1 MKINKKQI
9 FILAVLFVTL
19 FLSTGIPAHSQMLT
33 TVVALTGN
41 IFDAVTKEPQTV
53 FVIIKDDQGRKVG
66 ATRSNAYEN
75 GYYYIT
81 GLKPGNKYTV
91 TLKKTKY
98 FLENYKIF
106 IANSD
111 KYEEISRDFLVKPLF
126 LDAKIPFQ
134 VPPFEL
140 NKSKLRFGAEEFL
153 SDITNTLINNPEVS
167 IEIHC
172 YPDAAGNKQE
182 NLTLTTER
190 CKSLLNHFVTNG
202 IDNARLTF
210 KAHDS
215 TDPDNPPPTK
225 TRAKGKRYIGPSYII
240 VKEIK

>member
-9 FILAVLFVTL
+9 FILTALFVY
-19 FLSTGIPAHSQMLT
+19 GIMAFNANAQMLT
-33 TVVALTGN
+33 TVVAVTGN

-53 FVIIKDDQGRKVG
+53 FVIVLDENGNKVT

-75 GYYYIT
+75 GYYYVT
-81 GLKPGNKYTV
+81 GLKPGNKYIIR
-91 TLKKTKY
+91 LKKTKY
-98 FLENYKIF
+98 FLENYEIF

-126 LDAKIPFQ
+126 VGAKIPFQ

-140 NKSKLRFGAEEFL
+140 NKSKLRYGAEEFL
-153 SDITNTLINNPEVS
+153 SDITNTLVNNSEVE
-167 IEIHC
+167 IEIHS
-172 YPDAAGNKQE
+172 YPDAIGNKSE

-202 IDNARLTF
+202 IANTRLTI
-210 KAHDS
+210 KPHDS
-215 TDPDNPPPTK
+215 VDPDNPPPTK
-225 TRAKGKRYIGPSYII
+225 TKAKGKRYIGPSYII

>member
-9 FILAVLFVTL
+9 FILTVLFVFG
-19 FLSTGIPAHSQMLT
+19 FLSISSNAQMLT

-53 FVIIKDDQGRKVG
+53 FVIVKDENGNKVT

-75 GYYYIT
+75 GYYYVT
-81 GLKPGNKYTV
+81 GLKPGNKYII
-91 TLKKTKY
+91 TLKKAKY
-98 FLENYKIF
+98 FLENYEIF

-126 LDAKIPFQ
+126 VGAKIPFQ

-140 NKSKLRFGAEEFL
+140 NKSKLRYGAEEFL
-153 SDITNTLINNPEVS
+153 SDITNTLVNNKEVN

-172 YPDAAGNKQE
+172 YPDVAGSKSDNI
-182 NLTLTTER
+182 TLTTDR
-190 CKSLLNHFVTNG
+190 CKSLLNHFVSNG
-202 IDNARLTF
+202 IDNTRLTI
-210 KAHDS
+210 KAHDAV
-215 TDPDNPPPTK
+215 DPDNPPPTK
-225 TRAKGKRYIGPSYII
+225 TRAKGKRYIGTSYIT